1 MTDFFKDLSFS
12 SSPLIAS
19 GLIILMYFLLNGVL
33 RKVITS
39 IGEFKKV
46 PVGRHTQ
53 VYKYFRFILIV
64 FTAVALLVA
73 WGIDYKGLAVL
84 ATSIL
89 AMLAVAL
96 VAQWSILSNVTAGVL
111 IFFAFPVRI
120 GDKMEIIDGTSS
132 VTGEIIEINLF
143 QIILE
148 DDDGQLISY
157 PNNLLLQKAVRKIQP
172 KPSTIK
178 ATTVKRM
185 QDRLK

>member
-1 MTDFFKDLSFS
+1 MTDFFTNLSFS
-12 SSPLIAS
+12 LSPLIAS
-19 GLIILMYFLLNGVL
+19 ASIVLVYFLLNMVL

-39 IGEFKKV
+39 LGEFKKV

-53 VYKYFRFILIV
+53 IYKYFRFILHV
-64 FTAVALLVA
+64 LTGVALLIA
-73 WGIDYKGLAVL
+73 WGFDYKGLAVL

-96 VAQWSILSNVTAGVL
+96 VAQWSILSNITAGVL
-111 IFFAFPVRI
+111 IFFYFPVRI
-120 GDKMEIIDGTSS
+120 GDKMEIIDGAAS

-148 DDDGQLISY
+148 DDNRQLISY

-172 KPSTIK
+172 ASTLK
-178 ATTVKRM
+178 TTTLMRM

>member
-12 SSPLIAS
+12 LSPIIAS
-19 GLIILMYFLLNGVL
+19 GLILLAYLFLNGIL
-33 RKVITS
+33 KKVITS

-53 VYKYFRFILIV
+53 VYKYFRFILMV
-64 FTAVALLVA
+64 FTVVALLVA

-96 VAQWSILSNVTAGVL
+96 VAQWSILSNITAGVL
-111 IFFAFPVRI
+111 IFFSFPVRI
-120 GDKMEIIDGTSS
+120 GDKMEIIDGASS

-148 DDDGQLISY
+148 DESRQLISY

-172 KPSTIK
+172 TA
-178 ATTVKRM
+178 ATSKTTAHQRM